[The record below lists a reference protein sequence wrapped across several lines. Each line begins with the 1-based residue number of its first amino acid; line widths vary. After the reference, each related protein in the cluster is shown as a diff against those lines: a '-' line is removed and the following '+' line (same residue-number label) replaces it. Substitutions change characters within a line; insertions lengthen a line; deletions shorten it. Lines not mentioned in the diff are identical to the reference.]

1 MWVQGSSRNCSI
13 DLVISFTVGKNISS
27 RWPQSTFYYYC
38 LLLKEP
44 SNEHKFDQVT
54 LTQFNLH
61 CKVAPRLTDSQLLQ
75 IFLQNCLLC
84 CLLLQTIE
92 RYAMNLKQQ
101 S

>member
-13 DLVISFTVGKNISS
+13 DLVISFTVGKYISS

-44 SNEHKFDQVT
+44 
-54 LTQFNLH
+54 
-61 CKVAPRLTDSQLLQ
+61 RLTDSQLLQ
-75 IFLQNCLLC
+75 IFLQNCLLY
-84 CLLLQTIE
+84 CLLLQMIE